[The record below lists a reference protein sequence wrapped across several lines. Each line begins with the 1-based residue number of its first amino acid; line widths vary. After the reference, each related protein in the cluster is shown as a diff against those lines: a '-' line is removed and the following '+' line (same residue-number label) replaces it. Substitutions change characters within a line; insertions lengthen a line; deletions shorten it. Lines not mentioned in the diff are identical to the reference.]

1 MPCTSVC
8 GVRALPGCRHGLTP
22 WYGPGARSG
31 VARSSAPLTPGLTPG
46 QREVSFG
53 YRCASEH
60 VSDK

>member
-31 VARSSAPLTPGLTPG
+31 VASSSAPLTPGE
-46 QREVSFG
+46 REVSFG
-53 YRCASEH
+53 YRCVPEH